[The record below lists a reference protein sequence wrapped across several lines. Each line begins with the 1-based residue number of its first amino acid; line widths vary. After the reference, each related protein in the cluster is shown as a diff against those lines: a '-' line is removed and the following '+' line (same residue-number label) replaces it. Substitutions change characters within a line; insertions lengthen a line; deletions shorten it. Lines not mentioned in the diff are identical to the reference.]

1 MKRSISIFPTAQ
13 NFASAACDASIA
25 FSQGDFDEATE
36 VLRRMDEMLRDAC
49 NRQAIRAPQ
58 HERIKLYNT

>member
-1 MKRSISIFPTAQ
+1 MNSSRVIFPTPH
-13 NFASAACDASIA
+13 NFAAAACDASVA

-49 NRQAIRAPQ
+49 NRQLIRAPNDEFLKRQ
-58 HERIKLYNT
+58 AG